1 MAVQVG
7 CVHRPLQM
15 SHPIPCLL
23 ACSGLLCAA
32 PRCRCRNIRGFMA
45 DSLPRDY
52 EVFRHRVTEEEAPGY
67 FEVTRSPMD
76 FDTISGE
83 I

>member
-1 MAVQVG
+1 
-7 CVHRPLQM
+7 
-15 SHPIPCLL
+15 
-23 ACSGLLCAA
+23 
-32 PRCRCRNIRGFMA
+32 MA
-45 DSLPRDY
+45 DSLPRDN